1 MTAMTNLSKR
11 YYYAWKVT
19 KAYRFLLE
27 FSGFDEF
34 VAKECDLYI
43 TEFSV
48 GQVDELSRMCEASLR
63 RLHKSRMSKRDTNT
77 DEQQN
82 ELQNK
87 QLKNDI
93 QVQGMN
99 NNEEESIDNVQI
111 KPSIPLAPGMS
122 VESLNSLNFEE
133 LEFINNNEIDRLWMQ
148 MVSMKNEANSNP
160 GTNDE
165 LGNQGLELHL
175 QTPGNTNP
183 RTPFDSYDFNEN
195 SFDLLRDI
203 HLDQIFDGNY

>member
-1 MTAMTNLSKR
+1 
-11 YYYAWKVT
+11 
-19 KAYRFLLE
+19 
-27 FSGFDEF
+27 
-34 VAKECDLYI
+34 
-43 TEFSV
+43 
-48 GQVDELSRMCEASLR
+48 
-63 RLHKSRMSKRDTNT
+63 
-77 DEQQN
+77 
-82 ELQNK
+82 
-87 QLKNDI
+87 
-93 QVQGMN
+93 
-99 NNEEESIDNVQI
+99 
-111 KPSIPLAPGMS
+111 
-122 VESLNSLNFEE
+122 
-133 LEFINNNEIDRLWMQ
+133 MQ

>member
-1 MTAMTNLSKR
+1 
-11 YYYAWKVT
+11 
-19 KAYRFLLE
+19 
-27 FSGFDEF
+27 
-34 VAKECDLYI
+34 
-43 TEFSV
+43 
-48 GQVDELSRMCEASLR
+48 
-63 RLHKSRMSKRDTNT
+63 MSKRDTNT